1 MRVKNVERNLGR
13 SRAFY
18 ARSMKEEGFERAV
31 REQKDR
37 VHSYAFWMLR
47 DRDEARDISQEALV
61 RLWQHRNQV
70 PDEAIR
76 SWLLRTAH
84 HLCVDRLRRRAV
96 RSGPSLE
103 DVTPMLRD
111 RNPGPDKAAAAEE
124 TGRRI
129 GDALRSLSS
138 RDRAIVLMREVQGMA
153 YDEIAR
159 ALDLPLGTLKASL
172 HRARE
177 KLRRELI
184 QAGVAP

>member
-1 MRVKNVERNLGR
+1 MRDE
-13 SRAFY
+13 S
-18 ARSMKEEGFERAV
+18 FERAV
-31 REQKDR
+31 LEQKDR

-47 DRDEARDISQEALV
+47 NHDEARDISQEALV
-61 RLWQHRNQV
+61 RLWQHRDQV
-70 PDEAIR
+70 PDGAIG
-76 SWLLRTAH
+76 SWILRTTY

-96 RSGPSLE
+96 RSGPPLE
-103 DVTPMLRD
+103 DVTPTLRD
-111 RNPGPDKAAAAEE
+111 GSPGPDRAALAGE

-153 YDEIAR
+153 YEEIAH

>member
-1 MRVKNVERNLGR
+1 
-13 SRAFY
+13 
-18 ARSMKEEGFERAV
+18 
-31 REQKDR
+31 
-37 VHSYAFWMLR
+37 
-47 DRDEARDISQEALV
+47 
-61 RLWQHRNQV
+61 
-70 PDEAIR
+70 
-76 SWLLRTAH
+76 
-84 HLCVDRLRRRAV
+84 
-96 RSGPSLE
+96 
-103 DVTPMLRD
+103 MLRD